1 MLSPDRKARRK
12 HKLLEAVAAKNKD
25 GAIHVSRTRTLASTS
40 HPEWTALHFQIWRT
54 IPPKYGFKTI
64 ALVLRILLIG
74 LRQIR
79 LIVSRWNAWAILF
92 LLSPIPER
100 KFCFESFIVVIFD
113 MAGASGKND
122 NFRRTW
128 DREEYEK
135 KAKERALDDSDD
147 EDDSSSKRRPSAPVK
162 RELLKRRGYDV
173 DLEAN
178 LGKSV
183 VITKTTPLSHTG
195 GYYCNVCDC
204 VVKDSVNFLDH
215 INGKKHQRNLGMSM
229 RVERSSLDQVK
240 KRFEMNKRKREEEKQ
255 KKEKEYDLEERMAIL
270 REEVRYRE
278 LTNVGFVRIENRG

>member
-1 MLSPDRKARRK
+1 MLSSVSGPYRKDHIKRRTPGQK
-12 HKLLEAVAAKNKD
+12 CCWAC
-25 GAIHVSRTRTLASTS
+25 
-40 HPEWTALHFQIWRT
+40 
-54 IPPKYGFKTI
+54 
-64 ALVLRILLIG
+64 LVL
-74 LRQIR
+74 LRLDRSI
-79 LIVSRWNAWAILF
+79 ISA
-92 LLSPIPER
+92 
-100 KFCFESFIVVIFD
+100 
-113 MAGASGKND
+113 MANVSGKND

-135 KAKERALDDSDD
+135 KAKERAEELEDD
-147 EDDSSSKRRPSAPVK
+147 EDDDEEDDESSSKRRPSAPVK
-162 RELLKRRGYDV
+162 RELLKRRDYDV

-240 KRFEMNKRKREEEKQ
+240 RRFELNKRKREEEKQ
-255 KKEKEYDLEERMAIL
+255 KKGKEYDLEERMAVL
-270 REEVRYRE
+270 REEVIYPS
-278 LTNVGFVRIENRG
+278 NVFPFPIRNTPGS